1 MTFLSYEDATMQMLD
16 YSDSQA
22 FVVDFFK
29 EFLSENKKT
38 ILDTLKRYANFD
50 FVTEDRD
57 LMMLQFMKA
66 KDISTSYDTFDHKL
80 SGSIFTPV
88 TALAHY
94 IWGNGETLHVD
105 LEDINLSLFTSEI
118 PALQALANNKANIG
132 TTKVSTKFAYQ
143 TYKDSYS
150 TAAYLGSVTLKLDG
164 EFRRTTKDKWSF
176 DGKLKA
182 YHDIY
187 DANPFSDRN
196 AIADLSTKVL
206 DLIGKTGGGTP
217 LKLQLTELLMS
228 ILIKVIRFIRSGSS
242 SEFPAKIIALLAYCS
257 FCQHYFHAAMLQL
270 PART

>member
-1 MTFLSYEDATMQMLD
+1 MQMLD